1 MYGKDIKRIFV
12 VGVRWCGGTNNR
24 ERCMGREYIIVTWE
38 YMIAVLGFRGRTLNT
53 LQVDILQLC
62 LMLHVYH

>member
-1 MYGKDIKRIFV
+1 
-12 VGVRWCGGTNNR
+12 
-24 ERCMGREYIIVTWE
+24 MGREYIIVTWE
-38 YMIAVLGFRGRTLNT
+38 YMIAVLGFGGRTLNT